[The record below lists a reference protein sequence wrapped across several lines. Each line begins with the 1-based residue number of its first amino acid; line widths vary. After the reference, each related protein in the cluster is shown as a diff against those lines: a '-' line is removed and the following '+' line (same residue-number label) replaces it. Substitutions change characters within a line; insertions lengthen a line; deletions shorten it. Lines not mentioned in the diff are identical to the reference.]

1 MQLKRCLRF
10 GGHTDINRDKY
21 SLLLSHV
28 RVVYSRLSDF
38 RGNLGNVKESL
49 LLISHIFIYFDFHSV
64 LFYKQNIKLKFFTKK
79 ASLGFSF
86 LPPVSF
92 EIINCRFF

>member
-28 RVVYSRLSDF
+28 IILDF

>member
-21 SLLLSHV
+21 SLVLSHV
-28 RVVYSRLSDF
+28 IILDF